1 MARQLVAI
9 CRNLAATLNNGSEGK
24 YFYTRAGYQRGMSTT
39 DLRRGPLAGSLRHC
53 FNRDEPST
61 VARSRWCAV
70 VAATMA
76 AALFVGWVGYMAS
89 DDSLYHAGAVRW
101 LTDPPFAG
109 SDHWSTRFPLTLTFA
124 AVLAMVGQN
133 FVAFGVTAI
142 LFYVVLVAVTGRFA
156 ASVAG
161 ERAGWIAALLT
172 ATLPVVVSHA
182 TTVSVDLTEA
192 AALLGGAWLVGTAGE
207 DRRGLLR
214 AGLGGAL
221 FGVAVLCRETS
232 VLALAALGPLV
243 LLGRPV
249 PRRVLIACG
258 IGAAAVLIGEAL
270 FQYAMTGDP
279 LRRYTIAFNHDDHMD
294 RAANKEGNFL
304 LWPPI
309 DPLLVL
315 LINDDFGLLFWVAG
329 AALALGAWRQVPA
342 KRRTPMTVLAWMAV
356 ASFLLVSVLYTKL
369 VLNPRYFM
377 LAALAAVL
385 VLAVWLD
392 RLGAWWRA
400 LILTALVASN
410 LLLMSVG
417 NAHPRWSMEALV
429 MAAEGHPGEVI
440 AGEATDVRRAD
451 ISMAFIGQRNLRPLP
466 AAAGG
471 LVVAPAD
478 EAPAGQ
484 VITTYP
490 SPPTRLGAALRAI
503 GLEPLVPA
511 PIARRMFAP
520 SPAMVLVRTPAG

>member
-1 MARQLVAI
+1 
-9 CRNLAATLNNGSEGK
+9 
-24 YFYTRAGYQRGMSTT
+24 MSTT
-39 DLRRGPLAGSLRHC
+39 DLSRAAPPGSAQHLPHAGQAGRGLRGGWAAL
-53 FNRDEPST
+53 
-61 VARSRWCAV
+61 VATAMIV
-70 VAATMA
+70 
-76 AALFVGWVGYMAS
+76 ALFVGWIGYMAS

-124 AVLAMVGQN
+124 AVLAVVGQN

-156 ASVAG
+156 AGIAG

-192 AALLGGAWLVGTAGE
+192 AALLGGAWLVGTSSD
-207 DRRGLLR
+207 DRRGLTR
-214 AGLGGAL
+214 AALGGAL

-232 VLALAALGPLV
+232 VLALAALGPLF
-243 LLGRPV
+243 LIGRPV

-258 IGAAAVLIGEAL
+258 IGAAAVLLGEAL
-270 FQYAMTGDP
+270 FQYALTGDP

-294 RAANKEGNFL
+294 RAANMEGNFL

-315 LINDDFGLLFWVAG
+315 LINDDFGLLFWVTG
-329 AALALGAWRQVPA
+329 AAVALGAWRLLPETQRA
-342 KRRTPMTVLAWMAV
+342 PMTLLAWMAAV
-356 ASFLLVSVLYTKL
+356 SFLLVSVLYTKL

-377 LAALAAVL
+377 LVALAAVL

-392 RLGAWWRA
+392 RLGARSRA
-400 LILTALVASN
+400 LILAALVTSN

-429 MAAEGHPGEVI
+429 MAAEAHPGEPI
-440 AGEATDVRRAD
+440 AGEASDVRRAD
-451 ISMAFIGQRNLRPLP
+451 ISMAFLGQRNLRPLP
-466 AAAGG
+466 AGPGG
-471 LVVAPAD
+471 LVVAPVDAT
-478 EAPAGQ
+478 PAGQ
-484 VITTYP
+484 VVATYS

-503 GLEPLVPA
+503 GLEALVPA